1 MITWMKKVASSFQ
14 IEKFS
19 LSVCLIFRQL
29 QLGVAYES
37 VAYKKNRVSF
47 SYYFHDFKYMYFSE
61 HI

>member
-1 MITWMKKVASSFQ
+1 MITWMKKAASGFQ

-19 LSVCLIFRQL
+19 LSICLVFHQL
-29 QLGVAYES
+29 QHGVAYKS

-47 SYYFHDFKYMYFSE
+47 SYYFHDSKYMYFSE